1 MPCNLKCHKNTR
13 RSGITLVLTNTL
25 FMIKLPRL
33 IIIVVILCI
42 TAAFANYLPKPK
54 HTPLSVIPKEVCIT
68 TPKVTTTKIV
78 TKELP
83 DFLNQ
88 IGKRESSNRYNIVNK
103 FGYMGKYQF
112 GRKTLNKIG
121 FKHVSNTQFLS
132 NPAIQEA
139 AMLKLLKS
147 NKRTL
152 RRQIKKYVNT
162 RRHGVFITES
172 GLLAAA
178 HLAGA
183 GNVRKFLRNGKD
195 KRDGLGTP
203 LTEYLTKFG
212 GYNLASLN

>member
-1 MPCNLKCHKNTR
+1 
-13 RSGITLVLTNTL
+13 
-25 FMIKLPRL
+25 MIKLSRL
-33 IIIVVILCI
+33 IIIVVALCV
-42 TAAFANYLPKPK
+42 TAAFANYLPKPT
-54 HTPLSVIPKEVCIT
+54 HTPIKVIPKEVCIT
-68 TPKVTTTKIV
+68 PPEVTPIKIV

-83 DFLNQ
+83 NFLNQ
-88 IGKRESSNRYNIVNK
+88 IGKRESSNQYNIVNK

-121 FKHVSNTQFLS
+121 FKHISNTQFLS
-132 NPAIQEA
+132 TPSIQEA

-162 RRHGVFITES
+162 HRHGVYITES

-183 GNVRKFLRNGKD
+183 GNVRKFLRTGKD
-195 KRDGLGTP
+195 KQDGLGTP

>member
-1 MPCNLKCHKNTR
+1 
-13 RSGITLVLTNTL
+13 
-25 FMIKLPRL
+25 MIKLQRL
-33 IIIVVILCI
+33 ILIVVVLVI
-42 TAAFANYLPKPK
+42 TAAFTNYLPKLK
-54 HTPLSVIPKEVCIT
+54 QTPISV
-68 TPKVTTTKIV
+68 TPKKVSLTTTKVTKVTIV

-88 IGKRESSNRYNIVNK
+88 MGKRESSNRYNIVNQ

-112 GRKTLNKIG
+112 GRKTLDKIG

-132 NPAIQEA
+132 SPSIQEA
-139 AMLKLLKS
+139 AMLQLLKS
-147 NKRTL
+147 NKHTL

-162 RRHGVFITES
+162 HMHGVFITES

-183 GNVRKFLRNGKD
+183 GNVRKFLRNGKN

-203 LTEYLTKFG
+203 LTEYLTKFS

>member
-1 MPCNLKCHKNTR
+1 
-13 RSGITLVLTNTL
+13 
-25 FMIKLPRL
+25 MIKLSRL
-33 IIIVVILCI
+33 IIIVVALCV
-42 TAAFANYLPKPK
+42 TAAFANYLPKPT
-54 HTPLSVIPKEVCIT
+54 HTPIKVIPKEVCIT
-68 TPKVTTTKIV
+68 PPEVTPIKIV

-83 DFLNQ
+83 NFLNQ
-88 IGKRESSNRYNIVNK
+88 IGKRESSNQYNIVNK
-103 FGYMGKYQF
+103 FGYMGRYQF

-121 FKHVSNTQFLS
+121 YKHISNEKFLS
-132 NPAIQEA
+132 TPSIQEA

-183 GNVRKFLRNGKD
+183 GNVRKFLRTGKD
-195 KRDGLGTP
+195 KQDGLGTP

-212 GYNLASLN
+212 GYNLALLN

>member
-1 MPCNLKCHKNTR
+1 
-13 RSGITLVLTNTL
+13 
-25 FMIKLPRL
+25 MIKLQRL
-33 IIIVVILCI
+33 ILIVVVLVI
-42 TAAFANYLPKPK
+42 TAAFTNYLPKLK
-54 HTPLSVIPKEVCIT
+54 QTPISV
-68 TPKVTTTKIV
+68 TPKKVSLTTTKVTKVKIV

-88 IGKRESSNRYNIVNK
+88 MGKRESSNRYNIVNQ

-112 GRKTLNKIG
+112 GRKTLDKIG

-132 NPAIQEA
+132 SPSIQEA
-139 AMLKLLKS
+139 AMLQLLKS
-147 NKRTL
+147 NKHTL

-162 RRHGVFITES
+162 HMHGVFITES

-183 GNVRKFLRNGKD
+183 GNVRKFLRNGKN

-203 LTEYLTKFG
+203 LTEYLTKFS

>member
-1 MPCNLKCHKNTR
+1 
-13 RSGITLVLTNTL
+13 
-25 FMIKLPRL
+25 MIKLTRL
-33 IIIVVILCI
+33 IVIVVICFI
-42 TAAFANYLPKPK
+42 SAAFAKYLPKQK
-54 HTPLSVIPKEVCIT
+54 QTPVTVISKKVSLT
-68 TPKVTTTKIV
+68 TPPISKVIYI

-88 IGKRESSNRYNIVNK
+88 MGKRESSNRYDIVNK

-121 FKHVSNTQFLS
+121 FKHISNTQFLT
-132 NPAIQEA
+132 NPSIQED

-147 NKRTL
+147 NKHTL

-162 RRHGVFITES
+162 HRHGVYITES

-183 GNVRKFLRNGKD
+183 GNVKKFLRTGKD
-195 KRDGLGTP
+195 KQDGLGTP
-203 LTEYLTKFG
+203 LTEYLTKFS

>member
-1 MPCNLKCHKNTR
+1 
-13 RSGITLVLTNTL
+13 
-25 FMIKLPRL
+25 MIKLQRL
-33 IIIVVILCI
+33 IPIVIVLVI
-42 TAAFANYLPKPK
+42 TAAFTNYLPKLNQ
-54 HTPLSVIPKEVCIT
+54 TTISV
-68 TPKVTTTKIV
+68 TPKKVLLTTLKVTKVTIV

-88 IGKRESSNRYNIVNK
+88 IGKRESSNRYNIVNQ

-112 GRKTLNKIG
+112 GRKTLDKIG

-132 NPAIQEA
+132 SPSIQEA
-139 AMLKLLKS
+139 AMLQLLKS
-147 NKRTL
+147 NKHTL

-162 RRHGVFITES
+162 HMHGVFITES

-183 GNVRKFLRNGKD
+183 GNVRKFLRNGKN

-203 LTEYLTKFG
+203 LTEYLTKFS
-212 GYNLASLN
+212 GYNLTSLN

>member
-1 MPCNLKCHKNTR
+1 
-13 RSGITLVLTNTL
+13 
-25 FMIKLPRL
+25 MIKLQRL
-33 IIIVVILCI
+33 ILIVVVLVI
-42 TAAFANYLPKPK
+42 TAAFTNYLPKLK
-54 HTPLSVIPKEVCIT
+54 QTPISV
-68 TPKVTTTKIV
+68 TPKKVSLTTTKVTKVTIV

-88 IGKRESSNRYNIVNK
+88 MGKRESSNRYNIVNQ

-112 GRKTLNKIG
+112 GRKTLDKIG

-132 NPAIQEA
+132 SPSIQEA
-139 AMLKLLKS
+139 AMLQLLKS
-147 NKRTL
+147 NKHTL

-162 RRHGVFITES
+162 HKHGVFITES

-183 GNVRKFLRNGKD
+183 GNVRKFLRNGKN

-203 LTEYLTKFG
+203 LTEYLTKFS

>member
-1 MPCNLKCHKNTR
+1 
-13 RSGITLVLTNTL
+13 
-25 FMIKLPRL
+25 MIKLQRL
-33 IIIVVILCI
+33 IPIVVVLVV
-42 TAAFANYLPKPK
+42 TAAFTNYLPKLNQ
-54 HTPLSVIPKEVCIT
+54 TTISV
-68 TPKVTTTKIV
+68 TPKKVLLTTLKVTKVTIV

-88 IGKRESSNRYNIVNK
+88 IGKRESSNRYNIVNQ

-112 GRKTLNKIG
+112 GRKTLDKIG
-121 FKHVSNTQFLS
+121 FKHVSNKQFLATPS
-132 NPAIQEA
+132 IQEA
-139 AMLKLLKS
+139 AMLQLLKS
-147 NKRTL
+147 NKHTL

-162 RRHGVFITES
+162 HMHGVFITES

-183 GNVRKFLRNGKD
+183 GNVRKFLRNGKN

-203 LTEYLTKFG
+203 LTEYLTKFS

>member
-1 MPCNLKCHKNTR
+1 
-13 RSGITLVLTNTL
+13 
-25 FMIKLPRL
+25 MIKLSRL
-33 IIIVVILCI
+33 IIIVVALCV
-42 TAAFANYLPKPK
+42 TAAFANYLPKPT
-54 HTPLSVIPKEVCIT
+54 HTPIKVIPKEVCIT
-68 TPKVTTTKIV
+68 PPEVTPIKIV

-83 DFLNQ
+83 NFLNQ

-121 FKHVSNTQFLS
+121 FKHISNTQFLS
-132 NPAIQEA
+132 TPSIQEA

-162 RRHGVFITES
+162 HRHGVYITES

-183 GNVRKFLRNGKD
+183 GNVRKFLRTGRD

>member
-1 MPCNLKCHKNTR
+1 
-13 RSGITLVLTNTL
+13 
-25 FMIKLPRL
+25 MIKLQRL
-33 IIIVVILCI
+33 IPIVIVLVI
-42 TAAFANYLPKPK
+42 TAAFTNYLPKLNQ
-54 HTPLSVIPKEVCIT
+54 TTISV
-68 TPKVTTTKIV
+68 TPKKVLLTTLKVTKVTIV

-88 IGKRESSNRYNIVNK
+88 IGKRESSNRYNIVNQ

-112 GRKTLNKIG
+112 GRKTLDKIG
-121 FKHVSNTQFLS
+121 FKHVSNKQFLATPS
-132 NPAIQEA
+132 IQEA
-139 AMLKLLKS
+139 AMLQLLKS
-147 NKRTL
+147 NKHTL

-162 RRHGVFITES
+162 HMHGVFITES

-183 GNVRKFLRNGKD
+183 GNVRKFLRNGKN

-203 LTEYLTKFG
+203 LTEYLTKFS

>member
-1 MPCNLKCHKNTR
+1 
-13 RSGITLVLTNTL
+13 
-25 FMIKLPRL
+25 MIKLQRL
-33 IIIVVILCI
+33 ILIVVVLVI
-42 TAAFANYLPKPK
+42 TTAFTNYLPKLK
-54 HTPLSVIPKEVCIT
+54 QTPISV
-68 TPKVTTTKIV
+68 TPKKVSLTTTKVTKVKIV

-88 IGKRESSNRYNIVNK
+88 IGKRESSNRYNIVNQ

-112 GRKTLNKIG
+112 GRKTLDKIG

-132 NPAIQEA
+132 SPSIQEA
-139 AMLKLLKS
+139 AMLQLLKS
-147 NKRTL
+147 NKHTL

-162 RRHGVFITES
+162 HMHGVFITES

-183 GNVRKFLRNGKD
+183 GNVRKFLRNGKN

-203 LTEYLTKFG
+203 LTEYLTKFS

>member
-1 MPCNLKCHKNTR
+1 
-13 RSGITLVLTNTL
+13 
-25 FMIKLPRL
+25 MIKLTRL
-33 IIIVVILCI
+33 TVIVVICFI
-42 TAAFANYLPKPK
+42 SVAFSSYLPKQKQTPVTIISKKVSLPK
-54 HTPLSVIPKEVCIT
+54 PPISKVIYI
-68 TPKVTTTKIV
+68 

-88 IGKRESSNRYNIVNK
+88 MGKRESSNRYDIVNK

-121 FKHVSNTQFLS
+121 FKHISNTQFLS
-132 NPAIQEA
+132 TPSIQEA

-183 GNVRKFLRNGKD
+183 GNVRKFLRTGKD
-195 KRDGLGTP
+195 KQDGLGTP
-203 LTEYLTKFG
+203 LTEYLTKFS
-212 GYNLASLN
+212 GYNLALLN

>member
-1 MPCNLKCHKNTR
+1 
-13 RSGITLVLTNTL
+13 
-25 FMIKLPRL
+25 MIKLTRL
-33 IIIVVILCI
+33 IVIVVICFI
-42 TAAFANYLPKPK
+42 SAAFAKYLPKQK
-54 HTPLSVIPKEVCIT
+54 QTPITVISK
-68 TPKVTTTKIV
+68 KVSLPPPPPLISKVLYI

-88 IGKRESSNRYNIVNK
+88 MGKRESSNRYDIVNE

-121 FKHVSNTQFLS
+121 FKHISNTQFLT
-132 NPAIQEA
+132 NPSIQED

-147 NKRTL
+147 NKHTL
-152 RRQIKKYVNT
+152 RRQIQKYVNT
-162 RRHGVFITES
+162 HRHGVYITES

-183 GNVRKFLRNGKD
+183 GNVKKFLRTGKD
-195 KRDGLGTP
+195 KQDGLGTP

-212 GYNLASLN
+212 GYNLALLN